1 MINKKVEDAINK
13 QINEELYSAYL
24 YLSMATHF
32 DAVNLPGFAGWMK
45 AQAREEVSHAMRF
58 YHHLGERGGRAVL
71 QPIKGPQTEWQS
83 PLAAFQDALKHEAYI
98 TSCIHRL
105 VDLAAA
111 EKDHASVNMLQW
123 FVAEQVEEEA
133 TASENVEKLKM
144 IGDHGQAIYMMDREL
159 GARKAG

>member
-1 MINKKVEDAINK
+1 MINKKVEEAINK

-32 DAVNLPGFAGWMK
+32 DAVNLPGFASWMK
-45 AQAREEVSHAMRF
+45 VQAQEEVSHAMRF
-58 YHHLGERGGRAVL
+58 YHYLTERGGRAVL
-71 QPIKGPQTEWQS
+71 QPIKGPQSEWQS
-83 PLAAFQDALKHEAYI
+83 PLAAFQDALKHEEYI
-98 TSCIHRL
+98 TSCIHKL

-144 IGDHGQAIYMMDREL
+144 IGDQGHAIYMMDREL

>member
-1 MINKKVEDAINK
+1 MINKRVEEAINK

-45 AQAREEVSHAMRF
+45 VQAQEEVSHAMRF
-58 YHHLGERGGRAVL
+58 YHYLGERGGRAVL

-83 PLAAFQDALKHEAYI
+83 PLAAFQDALKHEEYI
-98 TSCIHRL
+98 TSCIHKL

-144 IGDHGQAIYMMDREL
+144 IGDQGHAIYMMDREL
-159 GARKAG
+159 GARKAD

>member
-1 MINKKVEDAINK
+1 MINQKVEEAINK
-13 QINEELYSAYL
+13 QINEELFSAYL

-45 AQAREEVSHAMRF
+45 AQAQEEVSHAMRF
-58 YHHLGERGGRAVL
+58 YHYLGERGGRAVL

-83 PLAAFQDALKHEAYI
+83 PLAAFQDALKHEEYI
-98 TSCIHRL
+98 TSCIHKL

-111 EKDHASVNMLQW
+111 EKDHATANMLQW

-133 TASENVEKLKM
+133 TASEILEKLKM
-144 IGDHGQAIYMMDREL
+144 IGDQGHAVYMMDREL